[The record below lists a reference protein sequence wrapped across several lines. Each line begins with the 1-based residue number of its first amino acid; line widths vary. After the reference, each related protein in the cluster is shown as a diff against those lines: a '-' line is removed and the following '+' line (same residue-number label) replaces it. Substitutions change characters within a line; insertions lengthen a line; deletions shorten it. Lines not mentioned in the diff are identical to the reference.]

1 MKLSLSR
8 FLTEMASGKP
18 NISPIRNNLS
28 HCIKHNRFIYRG
40 SETTS
45 NNFGEKDKRESR
57 ASLVNSN
64 IIMNFTSAYF
74 NNLPDRK
81 KSYFGTNSPSNASD
95 FGTLFVIIP
104 HDDVKEF
111 AVVSND
117 FNLRDN
123 HVFDEIKTGLDFA
136 GFGYPFTVSIQNICR
151 KLKQKGSSLSDE
163 TLSNLES
170 SITKISTEHKEIS
183 KEDFEKFDSLFSEV
197 FSSGDAHRIADTME
211 DKFATFVWDVVIS
224 NYDGSFIQF
233 LKHAVKVGTKDIN
246 VVSFEE
252 ALKILDSDDTF
263 EIWFEGRCSY
273 FSIDWLN
280 KQYQKINDDEDLDIV
295 YDANDEEDINLAV
308 SEVFSKFI

>member
-1 MKLSLSR
+1 
-8 FLTEMASGKP
+8 
-18 NISPIRNNLS
+18 
-28 HCIKHNRFIYRG
+28 
-40 SETTS
+40 
-45 NNFGEKDKRESR
+45 
-57 ASLVNSN
+57 
-64 IIMNFTSAYF
+64 
-74 NNLPDRK
+74 
-81 KSYFGTNSPSNASD
+81 
-95 FGTLFVIIP
+95 
-104 HDDVKEF
+104 
-111 AVVSND
+111 
-117 FNLRDN
+117 
-123 HVFDEIKTGLDFA
+123 
-136 GFGYPFTVSIQNICR
+136 
-151 KLKQKGSSLSDE
+151 
-163 TLSNLES
+163 
-170 SITKISTEHKEIS
+170 
-183 KEDFEKFDSLFSEV
+183 
-197 FSSGDAHRIADTME
+197 ME